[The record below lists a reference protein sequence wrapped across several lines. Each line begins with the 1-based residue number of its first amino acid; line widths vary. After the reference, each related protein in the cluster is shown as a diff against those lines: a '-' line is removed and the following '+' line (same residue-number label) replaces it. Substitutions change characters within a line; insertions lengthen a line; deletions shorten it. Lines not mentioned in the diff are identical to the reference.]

1 MSRAHPPKVHTI
13 AFYNVEN
20 LFDTENDAYTNDDD
34 FLPNSAK
41 KWTEKR
47 YYKKLQK
54 LGAVI
59 STIGDEVQ
67 NEPPSIIGLA
77 EIENE
82 RVLLD
87 LLEHSA
93 LAELSYDFVHF
104 DSSDERGIDVALLY
118 DSQAFEVR
126 HSEPLSIYMEDDN
139 GNRDYTRDILHVE
152 GLLENQIIHV
162 FVNHWSSRREGVEA
176 TEYKRLKACEKLL
189 DAINTLQSKD
199 PEAVILV
206 MGDFNDNPVDLS
218 LSTLEND
225 GALFN
230 PFRRLWSPYD
240 KGSLNHHFQ
249 WHLFDQIL
257 FSHHILNA
265 SQSRLEFIKAAIFN
279 EHFVTRYKGRF
290 KGHPFRTYAG
300 KKYLGGYSDH
310 FPVFVK
316 FGVKD

>member
-1 MSRAHPPKVHTI
+1 MSNEPPSSVHTI

-20 LFDTENDAYTNDDD
+20 LFDTENDIYTNDDD
-34 FLPNSAK
+34 FLPSSAK

-47 YYKKLQK
+47 YRNKLQK

-59 STIGDEVQ
+59 STIGDTVE

-77 EIENE
+77 EIENKQ
-82 RVLLD
+82 VLLD
-87 LLEHSA
+87 LITLST
-93 LAELSYDFVHF
+93 LNELPYDFVHF

-118 DSQAFEVR
+118 DSRVFEVR
-126 HSEPLSIYMEDDN
+126 HAEPIPIYMEDQN
-139 GNRDYTRDILHVE
+139 SNRDYTRDILYVK
-152 GLLENQIIHV
+152 GFLESQTIHI
-162 FVNHWSSRREGVEA
+162 FVNHWPSRREGSEA
-176 TEYKRLKACEKLL
+176 TKYKRLAACEQLL
-189 DAINTLQSKD
+189 DKITSLQSQDPKD
-199 PEAVILV
+199 AIIV
-206 MGDFNDNPVDLS
+206 MGDFNDNPIDPS
-218 LSTLEND
+218 LATLENV

-240 KGSLNHHFQ
+240 RGSLNHNFQ
-249 WHLFDQIL
+249 WYLFDQIL

-265 SQSRLEFIKAAIFN
+265 SNSHLEFIKADIFDK
-279 EHFVTRYKGRF
+279 HFITRYKGRF

-316 FGVKD
+316 FGIKG